1 VFLGFDIGSS
11 GVKAILLDPER
22 GVVASATEEVALHSP
37 AAGWAEADTAEWWD
51 AVTTVVPQLLDA
63 AGVGENAIEGVGAAG
78 MVPAVV
84 PLDAADA
91 PLRRA
96 ILQNDA
102 RATAEVAR
110 LRAELA
116 DADLLARTGSV
127 LSQQSV
133 APTLV
138 WLREHEPEVFAA
150 TASLA
155 GSYDWLARR
164 LGAEPHLERNWAIES
179 GLFELG
185 GATDAVA
192 SDVLAAAE
200 LDPVLLPPV
209 RDPGE
214 AVGEVSSEAAA
225 ATGLRPGTPIF
236 VGLADHVSSAY
247 GAGLLEPGDVLVKL
261 GGAGDILLTAAEPL
275 VDGRLYLDK
284 HPVESLWLPNG
295 CMATSG
301 SLVRW
306 LQRLAGG
313 SPLAELDREA
323 ERIAA
328 GAEGVVCLPYFLG
341 EKSPLHDPDQRGAFV
356 GLNLSHG
363 MPHLYRAALEAVAFG
378 FRHHFEVFADLGV
391 EIRDVRV
398 TNGGSRSTLWKS
410 IIADVLGRPLVPITD
425 HPGAALGA
433 AMAAAVGTGAA
444 PWTAIAGLVRT
455 GDPIEPRGENLA
467 RYDSLYEIY
476 RGLEPALRPFAHRL
490 AGAPSDLRGHIWPLR
505 SDTSDSEVVA

>member
-1 VFLGFDIGSS
+1 MFLGFDIGSS
-11 GVKAILLDPER
+11 GVKAILLDLER
-22 GVVASATEEVALHSP
+22 GVVAAATEEVALHSP
-37 AAGWAEADTAEWWD
+37 AANWAEADTAEWWG
-51 AVTTVVPQLLDA
+51 AVTTLVPRLLDL
-63 AGVGENAIEGVGAAG
+63 AGVDAGAIEGVGAAG

-84 PLDAADA
+84 LLDAAGR

-102 RATAEVAR
+102 RATAEVGR

-116 DADLLARTGSV
+116 DADLLGRTGSV

-133 APTLV
+133 APTLS

-150 TASLA
+150 TAGLA

-185 GATDAVA
+185 GSPAA
-192 SDVLAAAE
+192 DVIAAA
-200 LDPVLLPPV
+200 DIDRDLLPPV

-214 AVGEVSSEAAA
+214 RVGTVGGEAAA

-261 GGAGDILLTAAEPL
+261 GGAGDILLATAEPL
-275 VDGRLYLDK
+275 IDERLYLDK
-284 HPVESLWLPNG
+284 HPVDPLWLPNG

-306 LQRLAGG
+306 LQRVSGG
-313 SPLAELDREA
+313 TPLAALDREA

-328 GAEGVVCLPYFLG
+328 GAEGIVCLPYFLG

-363 MPHLYRAALEAVAFG
+363 TAHLYRAALEAVAFG

-391 EIRDVRV
+391 EVGAVRV

-410 IIADVLGRPLVPITD
+410 IIADVLGRPLVPVTD

-433 AMAAAVGTGAA
+433 AMAAAVGTAA
-444 PWTAIAGLVRT
+444 TPWGAIADLVRT
-455 GDPIEPRGENLA
+455 GAPIEPRGENLA
-467 RYDSLYEIY
+467 RYDALYEVY

-490 AGAPSDLRGHIWPLR
+490 AGTATRA
-505 SDTSDSEVVA
+505 EVPA